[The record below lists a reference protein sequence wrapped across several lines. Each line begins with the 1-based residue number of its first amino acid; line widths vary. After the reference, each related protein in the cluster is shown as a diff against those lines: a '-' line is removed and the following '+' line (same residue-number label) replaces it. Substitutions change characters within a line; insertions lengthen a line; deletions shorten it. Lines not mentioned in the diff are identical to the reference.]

1 MSETKLGVSENIA
14 GLLAYILGWIS
25 GIILLV
31 IEKENKFVRF
41 HAAQSVVLYLG
52 LFILNF
58 ILGFLTAIDFIGL
71 IFALISMLIGL
82 VSFVLW
88 LFLMFKAYK
97 GEMYRLPVIAD
108 YADQLEQKF

>member
-41 HAAQSVVLYLG
+41 HAA
-52 LFILNF
+52 
-58 ILGFLTAIDFIGL
+58 
-71 IFALISMLIGL
+71 
-82 VSFVLW
+82 
-88 LFLMFKAYK
+88 
-97 GEMYRLPVIAD
+97 
-108 YADQLEQKF
+108 

>member
-52 LFILNF
+52 LFILDF
-58 ILGFLTAIDFIGL
+58 ILGLLASISYIGFIFG
-71 IFALISMLIGL
+71 LISMLIAL

>member
-1 MSETKLGVSENIA
+1 
-14 GLLAYILGWIS
+14 
-25 GIILLV
+25 
-31 IEKENKFVRF
+31 
-41 HAAQSVVLYLG
+41 
-52 LFILNF
+52 
-58 ILGFLTAIDFIGL
+58 
-71 IFALISMLIGL
+71 MLIGL

>member
-25 GIILLV
+25 GLILLV

-41 HAAQSVVLYLG
+41 HAAQSVVLYLA

-58 ILGFLTAIDFIGL
+58 IIGFLTSIHYIGF
-71 IFALISMLIGL
+71 IFALLSLLIAL
-82 VSFVLW
+82 ISFVLW
-88 LFLMFKAYK
+88 IFLMYKAFK
-97 GEMYRLPVIAD
+97 GEMYRLPIIAD